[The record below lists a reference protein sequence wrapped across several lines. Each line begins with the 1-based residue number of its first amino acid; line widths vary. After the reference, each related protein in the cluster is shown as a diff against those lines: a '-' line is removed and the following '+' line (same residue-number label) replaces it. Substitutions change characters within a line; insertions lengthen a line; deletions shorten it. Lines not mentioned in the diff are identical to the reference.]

1 MSLSDEPVQQKTEVT
16 QVVQRTKDV
25 KSIRFRRPKGFNYLP
40 GQWAFITIGNENM
53 QKTEPLSLSSS
64 PTQDFLEVTKR
75 LTGHEFSNAVDALNV
90 GDGATIRGPY
100 GKLIL
105 QENQEN
111 ICMLSG
117 GIGITPLR
125 SMIRYSTDKELET
138 SIILLYSNRF
148 EDSIAFKDD
157 FDEMQK
163 RNLNFK
169 VIITI
174 TRPSLAWKGLTGRI
188 NMEMIEKTVPDY
200 SERVFYTCGPRPMV
214 DGMVAILAEMGLPEA
229 RIKYEYFSGYLGA
242 PSGRSIQ

>member
-1 MSLSDEPVQQKTEVT
+1 MNFSDGPVQQKTEVT

-25 KSIRFRRPKGFNYLP
+25 KSVRFIRPKDFNYLP
-40 GQWAFITIGNENM
+40 GQWAFIAIGNENM
-53 QKTEPLSLSSS
+53 QKLEPLSLSSS
-64 PTQDFLEVTKR
+64 PTEDFLEVTKR
-75 LTGHEFSNAVDALNV
+75 LTGHEFSNALDALKV
-90 GDGATIRGPY
+90 GDEVTIRGPY

-105 QENQEN
+105 QENQEK

-125 SMIRYSTDKELET
+125 SMIRYSTDKKLKT

-148 EDSIAFKDD
+148 EDSIAFKND

-163 RNLNFK
+163 RNQNFK

-174 TRPSLAWKGLTGRI
+174 TRPSQAWKGLTGRI
-188 NMEMIEKTVPDY
+188 DTEMIKKTVPDY

-214 DGMVAILAEMGLPEA
+214 DATVAILTKIGLPET
-229 RIKYEYFSGYLGA
+229 RIKYEYFSGYLGSA
-242 PSGRSIQ
+242 IGK